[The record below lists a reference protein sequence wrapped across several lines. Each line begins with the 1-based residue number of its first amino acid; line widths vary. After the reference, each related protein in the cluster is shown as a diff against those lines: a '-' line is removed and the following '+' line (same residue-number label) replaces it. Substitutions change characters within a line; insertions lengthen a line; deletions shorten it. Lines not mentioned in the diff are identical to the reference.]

1 MTVRPPEK
9 AGARSGQAPP
19 SGPGAAPRRSPSRQP
34 AWHSPRRRRGR
45 RGRSDPYFR
54 GGSRNPRGSRTS
66 CPGRKIRCP
75 TQLNFRRG
83 SLHWSP
89 SLVATCEKL
98 LSPPLS
104 VFLLWELG
112 PEGLVLHINSW
123 FLQLSRSFSQT
134 AV

>member
-1 MTVRPPEK
+1 MRPRERLGRAA
-9 AGARSGQAPP
+9 AGRRPLARELT
-19 SGPGAAPRRSPSRQP
+19 PRRSPSREP

-54 GGSRNPRGSRTS
+54 GGSRNPRGSQAS

-75 TQLNFRRG
+75 AQLNFRRG

-123 FLQLSRSFSQT
+123 FHQLSRSFSQT